1 MSWDFDAVVIG
12 AGVIG
17 LAIARAFCLK
27 GQSVLVL
34 EKNGAFGE
42 ETSSRNSEVIHAG
55 IYYKKS
61 SLKAKLCVE
70 GKALLY
76 DYCEANHIPHKR
88 IEKLIVATNEEEL
101 VTLDTISQ
109 AAAANGVTDLRR
121 LTKAEALSQEPH
133 LFCTGALLSPS
144 TGIID
149 THQYMLSLVGD
160 IESQGGQ
167 IAFNSP
173 FDKAETIA
181 GGFRISSGETELTAR
196 NIVNAAGLGAQKA
209 AEKIKPA
216 VPFDIPARYLAKGTY
231 FTAHIKSP
239 FSKLI
244 YPVPNTASL
253 GIHVTLDMAG
263 QIRFGPDQEWV
274 EDINYDLDPARA
286 DAFYDAIRRYYPDL
300 EENSLVPAY
309 TGIRPKLQHPGGSV
323 RDFQISGPKDHGNEG
338 LVLLFGME
346 SPGLTSSLAIG
357 SYVEQLL
364 CE

>member
-55 IYYKKS
+55 IYYKKD

-76 DYCEANHIPHKR
+76 DYCKANHVPHKR
-88 IEKLIVATNEEEL
+88 IEKLIVATSNEEL
-101 VTLDTISQ
+101 ATLDTIAK
-109 AAAANGVTDLRR
+109 AAAANGVTDLQK
-121 LTKAEALSQEPH
+121 LTQDEAMSLEPH
-133 LFCTGALLSPS
+133 LSCTGALLSPS
-144 TGIID
+144 TGVID

-167 IAFNSP
+167 IAYNAP
-173 FDKAETIA
+173 FDSAMSIT
-181 GGFRISSGETELTAR
+181 GGYKIISGDTELTAR
-196 NIVNAAGLGAQKA
+196 NLINAAGLGAQKA
-209 AEKIKPA
+209 AKKIEACHPLE
-216 VPFDIPARYLAKGTY
+216 IPTRYLAKGTY

-239 FSKLI
+239 FSRLI

-274 EDINYDLDPARA
+274 DEINYELDPTRA
-286 DAFYDAIRRYYPDL
+286 DAFYEAIRRYYPEL
-300 EENSLVPAY
+300 EDRSLIPAY
-309 TGIRPKLQHPGGSV
+309 TGIRPKLQHPGGAV
-323 RDFQISGPKDHGNEG
+323 QDFHISGPKNHGNPG
-338 LVLLFGME
+338 LALLYGME

-357 SYVEQLL
+357 SYIERLL
-364 CE
+364 KT